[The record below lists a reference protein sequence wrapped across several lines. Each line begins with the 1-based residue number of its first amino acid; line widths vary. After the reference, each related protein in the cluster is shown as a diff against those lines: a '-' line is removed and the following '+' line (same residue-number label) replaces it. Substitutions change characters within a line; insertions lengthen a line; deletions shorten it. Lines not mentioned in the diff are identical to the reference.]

1 MFRLYIPFRHE
12 PCVVERF
19 FYNFGL
25 GPAIASHPVGA
36 LVLDPIS
43 IAVASGMRARM
54 ESLDML
60 ANNLANSTTSGYKL
74 DREFHNLYLGEEA
87 EGASQP
93 GVDQPPAVLP
103 VVERHWTD
111 FAQGVLT
118 ETGNPLNLA
127 LSGKGFFAVNG
138 PNGVLYTRNGNFK
151 LSAKGVLET
160 QEGYAL
166 RKDNGKPVELDPA
179 LPVEFGKDG
188 SLRQGGA
195 EVARLQLVEFAEP
208 QSLSKMGQTYFLWSP
223 PSPTPSA
230 GAAPLVP
237 RPARQVEV
245 HQGRLESSNVAPAE
259 SAIRLVSVMRQFEM
273 LQRALTLCGEM
284 SRRAI
289 EDVARVN
296 Q

>member
-1 MFRLYIPFRHE
+1 
-12 PCVVERF
+12 
-19 FYNFGL
+19 
-25 GPAIASHPVGA
+25 
-36 LVLDPIS
+36 
-43 IAVASGMRARM
+43 M

-188 SLRQGGA
+188 SVRQGGA